1 MADAQMG
8 PIDVGFVDK
17 RRGRTYDGVALSE
30 ANNYDTVAEL
40 KARLLA
46 LSAAKYPASVTAKMS
61 VNDMVY
67 ALRVESADSAGIK

>member
-17 RRGRTYDGVALSE
+17 RRGRTYDGVTLAE
-30 ANNYDTVAEL
+30 INNYDTIAEL

-46 LSAAKYPASVTAKMS
+46 LKPSQYSAATTAKMTT
-61 VNDMVY
+61 NDLVY
-67 ALRVESADSAGIK
+67 ALRVESTDSAGIK

>member
-17 RRGRTYDGVALSE
+17 RRGRTYDGVALTE
-30 ANNYDTVAEL
+30 ANNYDTIPEL
-40 KARLLA
+40 KARRVA
-46 LSAAKYPASVTAKMS
+46 LKPAVYTAAVTAKMS
-61 VNDMVY
+61 TNDLVY

>member
-17 RRGRTYDGVALSE
+17 RRGRTYDGVVLTEE
-30 ANNYDTVAEL
+30 ANYSKVSTL
-40 KARLLA
+40 KARLTA
-46 LSAAKYPASVTAKMS
+46 LKPSQYTAAKLNNMT